1 VCVGSV
7 CIWGFSGVVGVCG
20 VWCGLGSGFG
30 NPGFGD
36 LGFGG
41 TSCECV
47 REFVREFRECV
58 LCVCACV
65 WVCVVSCVDG
75 VVLWRCFGGES
86 AVFCQNVV

>member
-1 VCVGSV
+1 MCVGSV

-41 TSCECV
+41 TSCESVCETV
-47 REFVREFRECV
+47 RGCAG
-58 LCVCACV
+58 VCAS
-65 WVCVVSCVDG
+65 VCGVCRVVC
-75 VVLWRCFGGES
+75 
-86 AVFCQNVV
+86 

>member
-1 VCVGSV
+1 MCVGSV

-41 TSCECV
+41 TSCESV

-65 WVCVVSCVDG
+65 WCVSCAAMMVWCCGG
-75 VVLWRCFGGES
+75 VS
-86 AVFCQNVV
+86 VVKWGYTIKS